1 MRIKPA
7 WPAAV
12 IVFLLYN
19 LLIMGTWQ
27 LVGADYAN
35 LVGEDVVL
43 KSVVLP
49 LALGA
54 LFMASVVT
62 WFGWWRPCLSESR
75 PAAVR
80 WPLWLVL
87 AGMLAFLGVN
97 GAAIRWEALSASH
110 LLMLA
115 TAGVLVGF
123 NEELLARGV
132 LVTGVRGSTSSEVR
146 VWFWSSLLFGAM
158 HLPNA
163 LFGIPWYGALAQ
175 CLFAFLMGGAFYV
188 VRRTSGTILLPMLLH
203 GTWDFVTFS
212 GQAAGGMSPSSVL
225 LQLGTYILGL
235 AAVVVLLRREGGKEV
250 AA

>member
-12 IVFLLYN
+12 GVFLAYN
-19 LLIMGTWQ
+19 VLIMGTWQ
-27 LVGADYAN
+27 LVGVDYSN
-35 LVGEDVVL
+35 LFGEDVVL
-43 KSVVLP
+43 KSVVFP

-54 LFMASVVT
+54 LLMATAVT
-62 WFGWWRPCLSESR
+62 WLGWWQPCLREEN
-75 PAAVR
+75 PALPR
-80 WPLWLVL
+80 WPMWLVL
-87 AGMLAFLGVN
+87 VGVLGFILVN
-97 GAAIRWEALSASH
+97 GAAIRWDALSALH
-110 LLMLA
+110 ILMLVV
-115 TAGVLVGF
+115 AGVLVGF

-132 LVTGVRGSTSSEVR
+132 LVTGFRGSVQGELK

-163 LFGIPWYGALAQ
+163 LFGIPLFAALLQ

-203 GTWDFVTFS
+203 GSWDFVTFS

-225 LQLGTYILGL
+225 LQLGTYGLGL
-235 AAVVVLLRREGGKEV
+235 AAVVVLLRSQRLQT
-250 AA
+250 A